1 MRMVWPESRDV
12 TVDQAYDGAHRR
24 RHTDR
29 PWVVLSMVS
38 TVDGAIALDGV
49 SGGLGNPTDQAVFLH
64 TRRHADAVLVGA
76 ETVRAEGYRP
86 LPAHQ
91 TMVVVSASGELGAT
105 GEALSAA
112 GNTLVASGDIGDIVR
127 SIEGDV
133 CSLEGGPS
141 LNGQVL
147 AAGLVDEICLT
158 LSPRL
163 VAGDASRLAR
173 GPAADSTTWVL
184 AHVCTDDDGFLFL
197 RYLRRAVD

>member
-12 TVDQAYDGAHRR
+12 TVEQAYDGAHRR
-24 RHTDR
+24 RQNDR

-38 TVDGAIALDGV
+38 TLDGAIALDGV

-64 TRRHADAVLVGA
+64 TRRHADVVLVGA

-86 LPAHQ
+86 LPSHQ
-91 TMVVVSASGELGAT
+91 QMVVVSASGELGAT
-105 GEALSAA
+105 GEALLAA

-147 AAGLVDEICLT
+147 AAGLVDEVCLT

-173 GPAADSTTWVL
+173 GPGADPSAWTL
-184 AHVCTDDDGFLFL
+184 AHICTDDTGFLFL
-197 RYLRRAVD
+197 RYLHHAVS

>member
-1 MRMVWPESRDV
+1 MQMVWPEARDV
-12 TVDQAYDGAHRR
+12 TVEQAYDGTHRR
-24 RHTDR
+24 RHDDR

-38 TVDGAIALDGV
+38 TLDGAIALDGV
-49 SGGLGNPTDQAVFLH
+49 SGGLGNSTDQAVFLH
-64 TRRHADAVLVGA
+64 TRRHADVVLVGA

-86 LPAHQ
+86 LPSHQ
-91 TMVVVSASGELGAT
+91 QMVVVSASGELGAT
-105 GEALSAA
+105 GAALLEA
-112 GNTLVASGDIGDIVR
+112 GNTTVASGDIGDIVR

-147 AAGLVDEICLT
+147 AAGLVDEVCLT

-173 GPAADSTTWVL
+173 GPGADPSAWTL
-184 AHVCTDDDGFLFL
+184 AHICTDDTGFLFL
-197 RYLRRAVD
+197 RYLRHAVG